1 MSSSPDGKYIAF
13 LMTHMNESK
22 DIYEHDIQLLDIETK
37 QIRELTQSGDVTA
50 YEWIS
55 ATEILFAS
63 KRECPGSSVSEFFVI
78 SIHGGEAQ
86 RRLSIPKACNLPVP
100 LEQGKWLV
108 MTKNETDPIEKRED
122 RAIEGIDYWTFTDRP
137 FIRNGEKFRARRR
150 VALEI
155 FDETDNV
162 FTQITPRYFET
173 AGYDISKDKKTIIY
187 FGQEYQECAT
197 MFHSIYEYHLEKDS
211 TEELIAQG
219 KYQISIVKY
228 LDQDIFVQASELDH
242 GATQNH
248 GIYLLDRKN
257 KLLNLQMLPDSMYTN
272 LIDVDAVYGGG
283 RSCKVI
289 DNKFIGA
296 RLHHAKTK
304 FDEYDICKKEIREIA
319 SLDAFTSL
327 DVING
332 KLYVVGLE
340 HHELAELYQIDIKTG
355 EKEKLTAFSEEYMK
369 SHLVSV
375 PEKFTFQAENGD
387 KIDGFVISP
396 SEQEEGKK
404 YPGVLFIH
412 GGPKWAYGE
421 MFTHVMQCFAS
432 EGMYVLFCNP
442 HGSDG
447 YGDDF
452 LDLTERWGSTD
463 YEQVMEFTD
472 ECIKRYPGID
482 KERLGVT
489 GGSYGGYLV
498 NWIIGHTNRFK
509 AAVSQRSISNLISTS
524 LIIDIGDRILRQS
537 CGKNTPWN
545 HEEVLWEMS
554 PLKYAKNV
562 VTPTLFLHSDEDYR
576 CYIGE
581 AFQMFTAL
589 KQIGVDSELIVF
601 HGENHSLSRSGR
613 PSNRIVRV
621 EEMLKWMKKYLQN
634 T

>member
-1 MSSSPDGKYIAF
+1 M
-13 LMTHMNESK
+13 
-22 DIYEHDIQLLDIETK
+22 
-37 QIRELTQSGDVTA
+37 
-50 YEWIS
+50 
-55 ATEILFAS
+55 
-63 KRECPGSSVSEFFVI
+63 
-78 SIHGGEAQ
+78 
-86 RRLSIPKACNLPVP
+86 
-100 LEQGKWLV
+100 
-108 MTKNETDPIEKRED
+108 
-122 RAIEGIDYWTFTDRP
+122 
-137 FIRNGEKFRARRR
+137 
-150 VALEI
+150 
-155 FDETDNV
+155 
-162 FTQITPRYFET
+162 
-173 AGYDISKDKKTIIY
+173 
-187 FGQEYQECAT
+187 
-197 MFHSIYEYHLEKDS
+197 
-211 TEELIAQG
+211 
-219 KYQISIVKY
+219 
-228 LDQDIFVQASELDH
+228 
-242 GATQNH
+242 
-248 GIYLLDRKN
+248 
-257 KLLNLQMLPDSMYTN
+257 
-272 LIDVDAVYGGG
+272 
-283 RSCKVI
+283 
-289 DNKFIGA
+289 
-296 RLHHAKTK
+296 
-304 FDEYDICKKEIREIA
+304 
-319 SLDAFTSL
+319 
-327 DVING
+327 
-332 KLYVVGLE
+332 
-340 HHELAELYQIDIKTG
+340 
-355 EKEKLTAFSEEYMK
+355 
-369 SHLVSV
+369 
-375 PEKFTFQAENGD
+375 
-387 KIDGFVISP
+387 
-396 SEQEEGKK
+396 
-404 YPGVLFIH
+404 
-412 GGPKWAYGE
+412 
-421 MFTHVMQCFAS
+421 
-432 EGMYVLFCNP
+432 LFCNP